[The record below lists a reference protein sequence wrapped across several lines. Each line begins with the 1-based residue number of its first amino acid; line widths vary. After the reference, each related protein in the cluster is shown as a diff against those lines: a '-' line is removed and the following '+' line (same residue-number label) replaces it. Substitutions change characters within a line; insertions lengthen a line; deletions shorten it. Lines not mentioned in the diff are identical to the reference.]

1 MPNSPRRLRQLGFTL
16 IEAVVVI
23 VVTAIIGSVVT
34 IFMKGPIEGYFAAM
48 SRLQLAD
55 TADAALRFVARDIRG
70 ALPLSFRN
78 PNSNCLEF
86 LPAKAGGRY
95 CAAGDG
101 SACVN
106 PVLFGSAFGKFDV
119 VGGLDYVP
127 GAGDRVV
134 FYNLGL
140 SGNDAYQSPALTTSN
155 VALVGSGSSATQIV
169 LSGNKVLPAN
179 LGMLDRGTAAGK
191 LPFHFFVVP
200 DSEQAV
206 FYVCSAVGTSAGEGT
221 GSLLRLK
228 GYGINATTPASCPL
242 SLAGATVLAD
252 KVSRCSINWHAPG
265 LTERLDVVS
274 LELEVTRAGESV
286 RLYQEVQVYNDP

>member
-1 MPNSPRRLRQLGFTL
+1 MPNRPGHSPQAGFTL
-16 IEAVVVI
+16 IEAVMVI

-55 TADAALRFVARDIRG
+55 TADAALRFVARDVRA

-78 PNSNCLEF
+78 PNSGCLEF

-101 SACVN
+101 SNCAN
-106 PVLFGSAFGKFDV
+106 PVSFGSAFGKFDV

-127 GAGDRVV
+127 VAGDRVV

-140 SGNDAYQSPALTTSN
+140 TGNDAYQSPALTTSN
-155 VALVGSGSSATQIV
+155 VAQVGSGSSAAQVV
-169 LSGNKVLPAN
+169 LSGSKVLPAN
-179 LGMLDRGTAAGK
+179 LEMLDRGTGAGK
-191 LPFHFFVVP
+191 LPYHFFVVP

-206 FYVCSAVGTSAGEGT
+206 FYVCSGVGTSAGEGT

-228 GYGINATTPASCPL
+228 RYGINATTPAACPT
-242 SLAGATVLAD
+242 SLTGATVLAD
-252 KVSRCSINWHAPG
+252 KVSRCSINWHSPG

-274 LELEVTRAGESV
+274 LDLEVTHGGEAV